1 MLLLRILPDLLLFAT
16 SAAGIRAA
24 ILWWRAS
31 NIQLE
36 TSHGE
41 QSGSHHLQQDTWIGA
56 LLTAYS
62 KSSELN
68 SKAAWWSAWAALL
81 GGLAAIMSILPY

>member
-1 MLLLRILPDLLLFAT
+1 MLLWRALSVLLLFTA

-36 TSHGE
+36 PGRRE
-41 QSGSHHLQQDTWIGA
+41 QSGSHQIQQDAWINA
-56 LLTAYS
+56 LLDANS
-62 KSSELN
+62 KSSGLN

-81 GGLAAIMSILPY
+81 GGLAAMMSAL